1 MSGDRLR
8 VTAVAEQLPKLV
20 AALRVFAIMCRE
32 VEGAEKLL
40 GRGDAL
46 YQSATGTIRIHG
58 AFIDDDE
65 IHSLVKAI
73 KA

>member
-1 MSGDRLR
+1 M
-8 VTAVAEQLPKLV
+8 LV
-20 AALRVFAIMCRE
+20 LVPSFFC
-32 VEGAEKLL
+32 
-40 GRGDAL
+40 DAL